1 MPLSVVFMRE
11 GAIMANRDVYSN
23 FNFKVEVDG
32 IPQVS
37 FSEVELPETSIEVID
52 YREGA
57 EFTTRK
63 LPGLRK
69 FSNLTLRRG
78 VTTSNELFDWY
89 KSTGPQQRRNVVVQL
104 LDDEQNPVKRWAMRN
119 VWPVRYA
126 VSPLIAVDGCIVVT
140 ETLECAVE
148 QFEAESP

>member
-1 MPLSVVFMRE
+1 
-11 GAIMANRDVYSN
+11 MANPNVYAN
-23 FNFKVEVDG
+23 FRFRVEIDG
-32 IPQVS
+32 IAQAS
-37 FSEVELPETSIEVID
+37 FTEVELPETSIEVID
-52 YREGA
+52 YREGT

-78 VTTSNELFDWY
+78 ITASNELFDWY
-89 KSTGPQQRRNVVVQL
+89 KAAAPQRRNVVVQL
-104 LDDEQNPVKRWAMRN
+104 LDEEQNPVKRWAMRN

-126 VSPLIAVDGCIVVT
+126 VSPLVAIDGCLAVT